1 MATFASPSTDPR
13 DDVLGRARVTDT
25 EELVAFYKRLGRR
38 NAGAFWKRANAIEP
52 WEPESRYTPTLWR
65 YEEMRALCLEAI
77 DLVRPEEAG
86 RRVITLL
93 NDSDAGREHTAVVG
107 WLFSG
112 LQAMKPGEITPAH
125 RHTASAHRFIME
137 GAGAYT
143 VVDGHHITLGKNDYV
158 LTPNGCW
165 HDHGVAADGEVSIWQ
180 DGLDI
185 PLMNSLETNFYAVY
199 DAPAQTP
206 GYPSNDLPLSYGGIM
221 APDGVEAWA
230 KPYSPV
236 MVYRFAQVRDALWNF
251 AKASDGSPFDG
262 HIMRYANPRTG
273 GWALQTMGA
282 HMQMLKPGLHTRAH
296 RHTGNVVYNV
306 AQGHGY
312 SIIGGRRF
320 DWSEHDIFCVPAW
333 VWHEHVNLDTSDE
346 AFLFSFND
354 FPVMDALG
362 VRIEQALETDGG
374 HQGITE

>member
-1 MATFASPSTDPR
+1 MATQQALHDPR
-13 DDVLGRARVTDT
+13 DEKLGRSKVVDT
-25 EELVAFYKRLGRR
+25 PELTAFYGELALH
-38 NAGAFWKRANAIEP
+38 NATAFWQRANAIEP
-52 WEPESRYTPTLWR
+52 WEPKSRHRPTLWK
-65 YEEMRALCLEAI
+65 YEEMRALCLRAVA
-77 DLVRPEEAG
+77 LVRPEDAG
-86 RRVITLL
+86 RRVVVLL

-143 VVDGHHITLGKNDYV
+143 VVDGHRITLGKNDYV

-165 HDHGVAADGEVSIWQ
+165 HDHGVASDGKLSIWQ

-185 PLMNSLETNFYAVY
+185 PLMNTLDSNFYAVY
-199 DAPAQTP
+199 EQPVQTAAF
-206 GYPSNDLPLSYGGIM
+206 PSDDLPLSYGGGIL
-221 APDGVEAWA
+221 PEGVEPWT
-230 KPYSPV
+230 KPFSPT
-236 MVYRFAQVRDALWNF
+236 MVYRWEKVRQALRDFATV
-251 AKASDGSPFDG
+251 SEGSPYDG
-262 HIMRYANPRTG
+262 HIMRYSNPLTG

-282 HMQMLKPGLHTRAH
+282 HMQMLQPGLHTRAH

-306 AQGHGY
+306 AQGRGY
-312 SIIGGRRF
+312 SVVDGQRI

-333 VWHEHVNLDTSDE
+333 TWHEHVNLDSREE

-354 FPVMDALG
+354 FPIFDALG
-362 VRIEQALETDGG
+362 VRIEEAYEENGG
-374 HQGITE
+374 FQTITG